1 MKRIQ
6 RQPVINKYLFTN
18 SRKKSISKFKGIIA
32 PIGLIAIVFTPY
44 VWMFWGAKLSPN
56 PSDWGV
62 FGDYCGV
69 GLGVLSAYL
78 VYITYREQRKSD
90 LRSLFEQH
98 YFHLFET
105 LETMLAKH
113 SDMCDEDFK
122 GIVQHFKI
130 ESSTNDVPSPQICR
144 MILRYYYSSQN
155 HEGQIDHSYE
165 RAFQFFVNIIR
176 KIDSTELL
184 NNSEKESHVDDLWFL
199 IPDNIKVLFACWI
212 VASGQTRLFNEFMYS
227 PFECTWG
234 HLGNELLEFVL
245 KRACLNHDTAS
256 AKKSDHQS
264 IDLEYHTDEHFY
276 ETLKRRN
283 NL

>member
-1 MKRIQ
+1 MNYRRKRIST
-6 RQPVINKYLFTN
+6 L
-18 SRKKSISKFKGIIA
+18 KGVIA
-32 PIGLIAIVFTPY
+32 PIGLVIAVIVPY
-44 VWMFWGAKLSPN
+44 VWNFRNADLSNNTGDWGA
-56 PSDWGV
+56 
-62 FGDYCGV
+62 FGDYCGI
-69 GLGVLSAYL
+69 GLGVLSVCL
-78 VYITYREQRKSD
+78 VYFTYREQRKSN

-130 ESSTNDVPSPQICR
+130 EPSTNDVPSPQTCR

-165 RAFQFFVNIIR
+165 RAFQFFVSIIR

-234 HLGNELLEFVL
+234 HLDNKLLEFIL
-245 KRACLNHDTAS
+245 KRACFERD
-256 AKKSDHQS
+256 Q
-264 IDLEYHTDEHFY
+264 IDDKPLKLKCIFDLDYHPNEHFY
-276 ETLKRRN
+276 ETLQRWEK
-283 NL
+283 L